1 MEMYKQITIER
12 DIRTFETDEEVEK
25 FLASVDPAEKL
36 YEEDVNWVNNDHW
49 EVVETLDHFISRVMA
64 VVNTLSE
71 IVSIQYL
78 DNKQTAFIIHRE
90 FKYH

>member
-1 MEMYKQITIER
+1 MGMYKQIIIER
-12 DIRTFETDEEVEK
+12 DIRTFKIDLEVEK

-90 FKYH
+90 FKYN